1 MESLAQPIQMQL
13 SKKLKTFSRIV
24 ATFLKFA
31 SNFER
36 FGKKMT
42 FIVIG
47 RICKGKSLK
56 CKKIEMEFSKKQK
69 FLSEFFAAFMKSTSL
84 FEKFERKR

>member
-24 ATFLKFA
+24 ATFLKLA

-36 FGKKMT
+36 FGKKDDLHSNRKNLQREI
-42 FIVIG
+42 F
-47 RICKGKSLK
+47 
-56 CKKIEMEFSKKQK
+56 EMQK
-69 FLSEFFAAFMKSTSL
+69 N
-84 FEKFERKR
+84 

>member
-1 MESLAQPIQMQL
+1 MQL

-36 FGKKMT
+36 FGKKDDLHSNRKNLQREI
-42 FIVIG
+42 F
-47 RICKGKSLK
+47 
-56 CKKIEMEFSKKQK
+56 EMQK
-69 FLSEFFAAFMKSTSL
+69 N
-84 FEKFERKR
+84 